1 MAANLQ
7 SEHFPTVIEER
18 KKGKVA
24 VVSLNLLPPN
34 NTFTR
39 PLLLEFVDHMH
50 ALGGAADAVLVT
62 SAHEKFFS
70 NGLDGKYL
78 LDSDPAERAETVAEM
93 IRFFGK
99 MIRFPKPWIAEIPG
113 YCMAG
118 GAVLASAADYRYM
131 LSAGGRI
138 GFSELAVG
146 LPLPL
151 VYLHGLHRIVH
162 PASVRTLMEG
172 AALKPEEAREIGLID
187 GTADT
192 REDLRKLCLKRL
204 DAMFRMEQDSFLPTR
219 NLYRGALLREIERDE
234 PADVS
239 QAAELV
245 KMPVFQRAVENIAG
259 KNR

>member
-1 MAANLQ
+1 MAANLE
-7 SEHFPTVIEER
+7 SKHFPTAIEER
-18 KKGKVA
+18 KNGKVA
-24 VVSLNLLPPN
+24 IVTLNLLPPN

-39 PLLLEFVDHMH
+39 PLLLEFVDHMN
-50 ALGGAADAVLVT
+50 ALAGEVDAVIVT
-62 SAHEKFFS
+62 SGHEKFFS

-78 LDSDPAERAETVAEM
+78 LDSNTEERAETVAEM

-99 MIRFPKPWIAEIPG
+99 MHRFPRPWVAEITG

-118 GAVLASAADYRYM
+118 GAVLASTADYRYM
-131 LSAGGRI
+131 ISAGGRI

-151 VYLHGLHRIVH
+151 VYLHGLHKIVH
-162 PASVRTLMEG
+162 PASVRSLMEG
-172 AALKPEEAREIGLID
+172 AALKPDEAREIGLID

-192 REDLRKLCLKRL
+192 PGDLRKMTLKRVDQML
-204 DAMFRMEQDSFLPTR
+204 RMEQDSFLPTR

-234 PADVS
+234 PDDIR

-245 KMPVFQRAVENIAG
+245 KMPVFERAVQNIAG